1 MKRKGFTLLEVL
13 TATVIAGLTI
23 TAGFRLIAMS
33 YSLLGAIEGE
43 RELIY
48 AAQTI
53 WMRFRTDKDM
63 PSSGT
68 DDELNI
74 KWEATEESIP
84 VIDDYELRYRKVTIT
99 LSDGRETVIYVA
111 E

>member
-1 MKRKGFTLLEVL
+1 MEVL
-13 TATVIAGLTI
+13 TATTIAGLTI

-33 YSLLGAIEGE
+33 YSLLGAIEAE
-43 RELIY
+43 RELIN

-53 WMRFRTDKDM
+53 WMRFRTDSDM
-63 PSSGT
+63 ASSGT

-74 KWEATEESIP
+74 KWEAKEQTLT
-84 VIDDYELRYRKVTIT
+84 IDDFELRYRRVTIT
-99 LSDGRETVIYVA
+99 LADGRETDIYIA